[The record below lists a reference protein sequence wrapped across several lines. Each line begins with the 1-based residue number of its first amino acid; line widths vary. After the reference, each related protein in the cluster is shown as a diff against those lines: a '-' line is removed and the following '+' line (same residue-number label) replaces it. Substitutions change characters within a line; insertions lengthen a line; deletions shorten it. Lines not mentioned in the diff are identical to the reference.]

1 MKKEI
6 ILNNP
11 GELMGKIVNE
21 PMLLSD
27 YPVGG
32 YRITIESIESKV
44 TPSQFKAL
52 HVWCGLQAAAMN
64 DCGFEQMHWLELTKK
79 GLEFP
84 WSKDSVKENMFKP
97 ILKALTDK
105 DSTTAMKTVDPDLIL
120 RPLHKKL
127 SMLDTPVP
135 CVDWPSNR

>member
-21 PMLLSD
+21 PILLSD

-32 YRITIESIESKV
+32 YRITIETV
-44 TPSQFKAL
+44 DPPQFKAL

-105 DSTTAMKTVDPDLIL
+105 DSTTAMRTVDPDLIL

-127 SMLDTPVP
+127 SMLENPVP